1 MLLLLSGIGIYKLHL
16 VSLVL
21 KEPQSD
27 AVELKP
33 WMTTF
38 DFLNDLLLCSLP
50 VYYEAYRNPKRSCLS
65 IPVTIIINTTM
76 TTTMCSWA
84 QSHDSFDKRHCK
96 KSSQSLTVFACGITI
111 RNLILIKPHSGLH
124 IRSIRINHNYVS
136 LKRVCR
142 PNSRFS
148 LVCSL

>member
-1 MLLLLSGIGIYKLHL
+1 MLLLLSGIGMYKLHL

-38 DFLNDLLLCSLP
+38 DLLNDLLLCFFP

-65 IPVTIIINTTM
+65 YTCYHHN
-76 TTTMCSWA
+76 
-84 QSHDSFDKRHCK
+84 QYYHD
-96 KSSQSLTVFACGITI
+96 
-111 RNLILIKPHSGLH
+111 
-124 IRSIRINHNYVS
+124 HNYVQLGTVS
-136 LKRVCR
+136 
-142 PNSRFS
+142 
-148 LVCSL
+148 